1 MKLPKNFV
9 HFEYNLRVN
18 KKNILGEYS
27 SFFKLMTWNYLHLDW
42 ITLYGNYLYPAKRP
56 VTGGPVKSTK
66 CETIIILTR
75 KESFFFGWE
84 GKVH

>member
-27 SFFKLMTWNYLHLDW
+27 SFFKPMTWNYLHLDW
-42 ITLYGNYLYPAKRP
+42 ETLYRND
-56 VTGGPVKSTK
+56 
-66 CETIIILTR
+66 
-75 KESFFFGWE
+75 W
-84 GKVH
+84 